1 MAVSFVVTAP
11 EVVTAA
17 AGNLAT
23 IGSTLEEATAA
34 AAGSTTG
41 VAAAASDEVSLAI
54 SRLFGTYG
62 QEFQALSAQ
71 AAAFHDEFVSLLSG
85 GAAAYLGTEIANAE
99 QTLLTAVNAP
109 AQTLLGQLSSGGAAA
124 AAAAAAAPIGA
135 YPLLFANTATN
146 LQALFNAWAASP
158 FPVLDAFGGNLLL
171 YSQEIANAFRNF
183 VQYFPQ
189 NLANLPAAIQA
200 GIEGFVT
207 FPWASY
213 TQQFIAAQLGFTQM
227 FYTSLN
233 SAVRGLVAGLPT
245 FASGLDTAIHTFLAG
260 DYFGAVGQVGT
271 ALAQLFITGFDV
283 SNYTV
288 AVNAV
293 GFPPIID
300 VTATAF
306 PVPLGPLP
314 DFFNAIGVFAK
325 DAQYLTNLMPPSIPR
340 QISQNLTNVLTT
352 ATDPSVVALATLNIN
367 TTVFPPTAAGTLSGF
382 FGLPIVL
389 SYAALGPAITGL
401 YGFATVA
408 ASVNQALGAGN
419 FLGVLGT
426 LIDSPAVITNALL
439 NGQVIQDVQIP
450 IALPPPLAPPFPTEI
465 LINLHVP
472 IDGILVPP
480 HYATATVSTNSQIAI
495 PGVPFEATI
504 FGTPFMGLVPLL
516 VNYMPQQFAQA
527 IRLPG

>member
-1 MAVSFVVTAP
+1 
-11 EVVTAA
+11 
-17 AGNLAT
+17 
-23 IGSTLEEATAA
+23 
-34 AAGSTTG
+34 
-41 VAAAASDEVSLAI
+41 
-54 SRLFGTYG
+54 
-62 QEFQALSAQ
+62 
-71 AAAFHDEFVSLLSG
+71 
-85 GAAAYLGTEIANAE
+85 
-99 QTLLTAVNAP
+99 
-109 AQTLLGQLSSGGAAA
+109 
-124 AAAAAAAPIGA
+124 
-135 YPLLFANTATN
+135 
-146 LQALFNAWAASP
+146 
-158 FPVLDAFGGNLLL
+158 
-171 YSQEIANAFRNF
+171 
-183 VQYFPQ
+183 
-189 NLANLPAAIQA
+189 LANLPAAIQT

-213 TQQFIAAQLGFTQM
+213 TQQFIAAQLGFAQM

-271 ALAQLFITGFDV
+271 ALSQLFITGFDV

-314 DFFNAIGVFAK
+314 DFFNAIGVFAQ

-340 QISQNLTNVLTT
+340 QISQNLTNVLKT

-367 TTVFPPTAAGTLSGF
+367 TTVFPPIAAGTLSGF

-439 NGQVIQDVQIP
+439 NGQVIQDVPIP
-450 IALPPPLAPPFPTEI
+450 IALPPPLAPPLPTEVV
-465 LINLHVP
+465 INLHVP
-472 IDGILVPP
+472 VDGLLVPP